1 MSYKIHPGPPWVIV
15 CLGANLKLRFC
26 KLHYKGN
33 KIITKF
39 EIKIIRNVNPGS
51 DQAAYLK

>member
-1 MSYKIHPGPPWVIV
+1 MSYKIHPGTPWVIV
-15 CLGANLKLRFC
+15 YLGANLKRRFC
-26 KLHYKGN
+26 KLNYKGN
-33 KIITKF
+33 KKITKF